1 MCLVVPACCL
11 KTLRYCGVVT
21 RVMYEQTQQRETWKA
36 GTGTHSRQ
44 GRQGGQ
50 GCGRRR
56 KEGARSETRAADG
69 PEGEIAFCCSRHLA
83 YTALSLSVSLS
94 LSLPLSLLLC
104 SFFTMRLTAHW
115 ADSGRAFFLF
125 PFSFFPFPC
134 QPPPPPP
141 PSPLLSSPTP
151 IPLPTYLCPPSL
163 NGLLRNRVVLVVL
176 VLVTCNTPKSRREKR
191 NLSTQSSHTP
201 STK

>member
-21 RVMYEQTQQRETWKA
+21 RVIYEQTQQREKA

-104 SFFTMRLTAHW
+104 SFFTTRLTAHW

-134 QPPPPPP
+134 QPLPPP
-141 PSPLLSSPTP
+141 PSPLLSHPYPPTSP
-151 IPLPTYLCPPSL
+151 PPL

-176 VLVTCNTPKSRREKR
+176 VLVTCNTPKSRREKEI
-191 NLSTQSSHTP
+191 
-201 STK
+201 

>member
-21 RVMYEQTQQRETWKA
+21 RVMYEQTQQREKA
-36 GTGTHSRQ
+36 GAGLAHTLDRE
-44 GRQGGQ
+44 GR
-50 GCGRRR
+50 
-56 KEGARSETRAADG
+56 ADRVVE
-69 PEGEIAFCCSRHLA
+69 EGERKARDQKLVPQMGQRERLRSAVADTWLTLPCLFL
-83 YTALSLSVSLS
+83 SLS

-141 PSPLLSSPTP
+141 SPLLSHLNPPTH
-151 IPLPTYLCPPSL
+151 LPPPPSQRL
-163 NGLLRNRVVLVVL
+163 
-176 VLVTCNTPKSRREKR
+176 TS
-191 NLSTQSSHTP
+191 
-201 STK
+201 

>member
-1 MCLVVPACCL
+1 MSGRACLLSQHSPLLWSSFTCVI
-11 KTLRYCGVVT
+11 
-21 RVMYEQTQQRETWKA
+21 YEQTQQREKAGA

-94 LSLPLSLLLC
+94 LSAALSSSLFLLYHASHCALRTGQTLGAP
-104 SFFTMRLTAHW
+104 FF
-115 ADSGRAFFLF
+115 FFLF
-125 PFSFFPFPC
+125 PFSHFLVNHHHHLTTTLSSTLPP
-134 QPPPPPP
+134 QSPYPPTSPPP
-141 PSPLLSSPTP
+141 
-151 IPLPTYLCPPSL
+151 
-163 NGLLRNRVVLVVL
+163 
-176 VLVTCNTPKSRREKR
+176 
-191 NLSTQSSHTP
+191 LSTAYFVIE
-201 STK
+201 

>member
-1 MCLVVPACCL
+1 MSGRACLLSQHSPLLWSSFTCVI
-11 KTLRYCGVVT
+11 
-21 RVMYEQTQQRETWKA
+21 YEQTQQREKAGA

-94 LSLPLSLLLC
+94 LSLCRSL
-104 SFFTMRLTAHW
+104 FFSVPSLPCVSLRTGQTLGAP
-115 ADSGRAFFLF
+115 FFFSLF
-125 PFSFFPFPC
+125 PFSLFLVNHHHH
-134 QPPPPPP
+134 
-141 PSPLLSSPTP
+141 PLLSSPTP
-151 IPLPTYLCPPSL
+151 IPLPTYLSPPSQRL
-163 NGLLRNRVVLVVL
+163 TSFYFVI
-176 VLVTCNTPKSRREKR
+176 E
-191 NLSTQSSHTP
+191 
-201 STK
+201 

>member
-21 RVMYEQTQQRETWKA
+21 CVIYEQTQQREKA

-94 LSLPLSLLLC
+94 LFPSAALSSSLFLLYHASHCALGRLWARLFSFSL
-104 SFFTMRLTAHW
+104 
-115 ADSGRAFFLF
+115 FLF
-125 PFSFFPFPC
+125 PFSL
-134 QPPPPPP
+134 
-141 PSPLLSSPTP
+141 STTTTTTLSSP
-151 IPLPTYLCPPSL
+151 LPPQSPYPPTSAPPSL

>member
-21 RVMYEQTQQRETWKA
+21 CVIYEQTQQRGKAGA

-94 LSLPLSLLLC
+94 LSLCRSL
-104 SFFTMRLTAHW
+104 FFSVPSLPCVSLRTGQTLGAPFF
-115 ADSGRAFFLF
+115 FFLF
-125 PFSFFPFPC
+125 PFSLF
-134 QPPPPPP
+134 
-141 PSPLLSSPTP
+141 LVNHHHHVTTTLSSP
-151 IPLPTYLCPPSL
+151 LPPQSPYLHVPTSAPP
-163 NGLLRNRVVLVVL
+163 
-176 VLVTCNTPKSRREKR
+176 
-191 NLSTQSSHTP
+191 LSTAYFVIE
-201 STK
+201 

>member
-21 RVMYEQTQQRETWKA
+21 SVIYEQTQQREKAGA

-94 LSLPLSLLLC
+94 LWQSLPLSLLLC

-134 QPPPPPP
+134 QPPPPP
-141 PSPLLSSPTP
+141 SPLLSHPNPPTHLPLSPLSTA
-151 IPLPTYLCPPSL
+151 YFV
-163 NGLLRNRVVLVVL
+163 LLRNRVVLVVL
-176 VLVTCNTPKSRREKR
+176 VLVTCNTPKSRREKEI
-191 NLSTQSSHTP
+191 
-201 STK
+201 

>member
-11 KTLRYCGVVT
+11 KSLRYCGVVT
-21 RVMYEQTQQRETWKA
+21 CVIYEQTQQREKAGA

-94 LSLPLSLLLC
+94 LSLCRSLFSVPSLPCVSLRTGQTLGAP
-104 SFFTMRLTAHW
+104 FF
-115 ADSGRAFFLF
+115 
-125 PFSFFPFPC
+125 FFPFPF
-134 QPPPPPP
+134 
-141 PSPLLSSPTP
+141 SLFLVNHHHHHPLLSSPTP
-151 IPLPTYLCPPSL
+151 IPLPTYLCPPPSL
-163 NGLLRNRVVLVVL
+163 NGLLRNRVILVVL
-176 VLVTCNTPKSRREKR
+176 VLVTCNTPKSRREKEI
-191 NLSTQSSHTP
+191 
-201 STK
+201 